1 MITIYSSK
9 GVTYQ
14 PYSIATERIEDCR
27 ERQFV
32 VNSMH
37 WFIFEIIDLFR
48 NPIQLAVFYLLMA
61 WPVIL
66 YG

>member
-14 PYSIATERIEDCR
+14 PYSITTECVEDCR
-27 ERQFV
+27 ERQLA
-32 VNSMH
+32 VNFAH
-37 WFIFEIIDLFR
+37 WLIFEVIDLFR
-48 NPIQLAVFYLLMA
+48 SPVQLAVFYLLMA